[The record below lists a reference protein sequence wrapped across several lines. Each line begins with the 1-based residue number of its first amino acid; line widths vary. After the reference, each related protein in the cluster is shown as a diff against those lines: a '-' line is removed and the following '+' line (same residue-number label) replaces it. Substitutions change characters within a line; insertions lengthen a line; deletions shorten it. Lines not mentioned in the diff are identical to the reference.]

1 VSLTIAC
8 RVILGILCLMTE
20 MTGTEAPAPWI
31 PRDTDF
37 ASRLALVRH
46 HMGWNVKQA
55 AQECGVP
62 PATWRLWEVD
72 GALPRNLVTIC
83 MAIAAR
89 TGCDLDWLV
98 YGPSRGGMTLTG
110 RYGRQG
116 RVVATMRMSAP
127 DPAERQTSTSPATT
141 RPVTQTRPVP
151 GSIARLSDQ
160 SSRELVNVGRL

>member
-1 VSLTIAC
+1 MSLTIAC
-8 RVILGILCLMTE
+8 RVIIGILCLMTE

-55 AQECGVP
+55 ALECGVP
-62 PATWRLWEVD
+62 AATWRLWEVD

-98 YGPSRGGMTLTG
+98 YGPSRGGKTLTG
-110 RYGRQG
+110 RYGRSP
-116 RVVATMRMSAP
+116 RVVATV
-127 DPAERQTSTSPATT
+127 PAYAEGDGPLSLDTT
-141 RPVTQTRPVP
+141 RAVTRTRPLP
-151 GSIARLSDQ
+151 AMSDRSHGSSR
-160 SSRELVNVGRL
+160 RELVNVGSL